1 MHKPGL
7 FAAAVLTV
15 ATASQGAIVFS
26 DDFTDNDRTSNPAW
40 YSQTGP
46 LSGSIVSVSG
56 GVLTLTAT
64 SGDNRFLGSG
74 WSGSTFTQTG
84 DKLTL
89 TAVLKY
95 GDAGTSVDGR
105 TLEFVVAVGN
115 DNGTSRTSD
124 TAGTVTDDKGYLMA
138 LGGSASGATGSAIR
152 SDAGGSRWL
161 GSDNLATITSGTVHA
176 AETFKTFTLTITR
189 NNLGNFDLAMTDGTT
204 TISTLNQTPASNTFN
219 YVTFGAYLRNPSNT
233 LDVDSIS
240 VDFTPVPE
248 PTTAA
253 WLALGGV
260 LVRRRR

>member
-1 MHKPGL
+1 MLKLSLLTVG
-7 FAAAVLTV
+7 VLTV

-26 DDFTDNDRTSNPAW
+26 DDFSDNNRTSNPTW
-40 YSQTGP
+40 YSQI
-46 LSGSIVSVSG
+46 GSLNSSSLLVSG
-56 GVLTLTAT
+56 GVLTLTDT
-64 SGDNRFLGSG
+64 NGSNYYLGSG

-89 TAVLKY
+89 TAVMKY
-95 GDAGTSVDGR
+95 GDAGLSVDGR
-105 TLEFVVAVGN
+105 SLEFIFAVGN

-124 TAGTVTDDKGYLMA
+124 TTGTVIDDKGYLMA
-138 LGGSASGATGSAIR
+138 LGGSATGATGSAIL

-161 GSDNLATITSGTVHA
+161 GSNDLATITSGTVHA

-204 TISTLNQTPASNTFN
+204 TISSLNQAPVTNTFN
-219 YVTFGAYLRNPSNT
+219 YVTFGAYLRNPINT

-253 WLALGGV
+253 VLALGGV
-260 LVRRRR
+260 LIRRRR